1 MPRGHDGAVV
11 LVVKRGAAK
20 VNHTDSRI
28 LHRSLF
34 SLLRDR
40 NRISKG
46 RLTEILIVSGVR
58 PRLTF
63 STL

>member
-1 MPRGHDGAVV
+1 MSRGHDGAVV

-20 VNHTDSRI
+20 VDHTDSRI

-40 NRISKG
+40 NMISKSQQ
-46 RLTEILIVSGVR
+46 REILIVR

>member
-1 MPRGHDGAVV
+1 MSRGHDGAVV
-11 LVVKRGAAK
+11 LVVKRRAAE
-20 VNHTDSRI
+20 VDHTDSRV

-34 SLLRDR
+34 SLLSDR
-40 NRISKG
+40 NTFSKS
-46 RLTEILIVSGVR
+46 RLMEILIVSGVR